1 MCRVILWSFLKEIK
15 IVHSLGFA
23 MTSITSSFIESSIF
37 SNMDEREAVLSSWRS
52 LSTFYESF
60 LAMAS
65 SVWTLQKLA
74 LSFDP
79 VVEIFQVESGVDF
92 SIVFME
98 DVLRRKQDKKLT
110 VNLTRGK
117 VVGFTVIQ
125 SQVYLTSLKCK

>member
-1 MCRVILWSFLKEIK
+1 MELLERDKDCAFSRFCDDKYHELIYPN
-15 IVHSLGFA
+15 
-23 MTSITSSFIESSIF
+23 MESSIF
-37 SNMDEREAVLSSWRS
+37 SNMDQREAVLSSWRS